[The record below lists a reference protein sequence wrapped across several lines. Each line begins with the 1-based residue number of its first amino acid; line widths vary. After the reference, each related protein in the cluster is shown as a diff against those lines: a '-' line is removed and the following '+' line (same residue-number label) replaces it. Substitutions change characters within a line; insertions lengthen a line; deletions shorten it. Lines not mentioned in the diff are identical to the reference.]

1 MAKDSSFD
9 VVSEVNMQE
18 VDNAFQQTTREIS
31 QRYDLK
37 DSGATIEL
45 SKGDKLFTINAPAD
59 FVSKQIIDVLSSKL
73 IKRGIDLKA
82 VSWDAPQAASGG
94 TVRVLGHIV
103 EGIDQATAKKIKKY
117 IGGFAAAM
125 NGLDA
130 IIFTGGIGENAPE
143 VRRDVCADMDFFG
156 IKLDNAKNDE
166 IKGKLCK
173 ISAPDSK
180 VEVWVVPTNEELLIA
195 RDTLALISK

>member
-59 FVSKQIIDVLSSKL
+59 FVSKQIVDVLSSKL

-103 EGIDQATAKKIKKY
+103 EGIDQATAKKINKDIKDQKLKVKVT
-117 IGGFAAAM
+117 IEADKLRVSSASK
-125 NGLDA
+125 DA
-130 IIFTGGIGENAPE
+130 LQTVIQFLRDQDYGRCSSPTTANINRKDRSPTWIHRWAPCSTSPSGAL
-143 VRRDVCADMDFFG
+143 RTR
-156 IKLDNAKNDE
+156 LT
-166 IKGKLCK
+166 
-173 ISAPDSK
+173 
-180 VEVWVVPTNEELLIA
+180 PTACVLF
-195 RDTLALISK
+195 

>member
-59 FVSKQIIDVLSSKL
+59 FVSKQIIDVLSSAISSMVSTRRPPRRSTRTSR
-73 IKRGIDLKA
+73 IKSSR
-82 VSWDAPQAASGG
+82 S
-94 TVRVLGHIV
+94 R
-103 EGIDQATAKKIKKY
+103 
-117 IGGFAAAM
+117 
-125 NGLDA
+125 
-130 IIFTGGIGENAPE
+130 
-143 VRRDVCADMDFFG
+143 
-156 IKLDNAKNDE
+156 
-166 IKGKLCK
+166 
-173 ISAPDSK
+173 
-180 VEVWVVPTNEELLIA
+180 
-195 RDTLALISK
+195 

>member
-82 VSWDAPQAASGG
+82 VSWDAPQAA
-94 TVRVLGHIV
+94 
-103 EGIDQATAKKIKKY
+103 DQATAKKINKDIKDQKLKVKVT
-117 IGGFAAAM
+117 IEADKLRVTSASK
-125 NGLDA
+125 DA
-130 IIFTGGIGENAPE
+130 LQTVIQFLRDQDYGQSLQFTNY
-143 VRRDVCADMDFFG
+143 R
-156 IKLDNAKNDE
+156 
-166 IKGKLCK
+166 
-173 ISAPDSK
+173 
-180 VEVWVVPTNEELLIA
+180 
-195 RDTLALISK
+195 

>member
-103 EGIDQATAKKIKKY
+103 EGIDQTTAKDVKDQKLKVKVTIEADKLRVSSASK
-117 IGGFAAAM
+117 
-125 NGLDA
+125 DA
-130 IIFTGGIGENAPE
+130 LQAVIQFLRDQDYGQPLQFTNY
-143 VRRDVCADMDFFG
+143 R
-156 IKLDNAKNDE
+156 
-166 IKGKLCK
+166 
-173 ISAPDSK
+173 
-180 VEVWVVPTNEELLIA
+180 
-195 RDTLALISK
+195 

>member
-82 VSWDAPQAASGG
+82 VSWDASQALRAVPCACSAISSRAL
-94 TVRVLGHIV
+94 TRRPPRRSIR
-103 EGIDQATAKKIKKY
+103 TSRIKSS
-117 IGGFAAAM
+117 
-125 NGLDA
+125 
-130 IIFTGGIGENAPE
+130 
-143 VRRDVCADMDFFG
+143 RSR
-156 IKLDNAKNDE
+156 
-166 IKGKLCK
+166 
-173 ISAPDSK
+173 
-180 VEVWVVPTNEELLIA
+180 
-195 RDTLALISK
+195 